1 MADKV
6 RGHERLRCFLYL
18 FPRLCFPEAGFL
30 CAMSPC
36 RSSLACAALS
46 VEIFM
51 SWLLLLL
58 VLLLLLGKNCNCAT
72 LAGSVQSR
80 LSISVLDSL
89 YFPPHFF
96 RYMSLCVRL

>member
-46 VEIFM
+46 VEIFV
-51 SWLLLLL
+51 SWLLLFCYYGRTAI
-58 VLLLLLGKNCNCAT
+58 VRP
-72 LAGSVQSR
+72 SVVQFNR
-80 LSISVLDSL
+80 V
-89 YFPPHFF
+89 
-96 RYMSLCVRL
+96 